1 MPNKQ
6 LTTQNNKITK
16 TETLEIKEAMVKR
29 ILPRKKKVVMWY
41 FTRVKGIAGI
51 DIERFGSYSKDVAHK
66 RYLNF
71 ISKLENN

>member
-1 MPNKQ
+1 M
-6 LTTQNNKITK
+6 K
-16 TETLEIKEAMVKR
+16 TETLEIKEAMVK
-29 ILPRKKKVVMWY
+29 VEFCQEAEESGDVWY
-41 FTRVKGIAGI
+41 FTRIKGIAGI

>member
-1 MPNKQ
+1 M
-6 LTTQNNKITK
+6 K
-16 TETLEIKEAMVKR
+16 TETLCTTKATVKVEFCQEAEESGDV
-29 ILPRKKKVVMWY
+29 WY

-51 DIERFGSYSKDVAHK
+51 DIERFGSYQKEVAHR

>member
-1 MPNKQ
+1 M
-6 LTTQNNKITK
+6 K
-16 TETLEIKEAMVKR
+16 TETLEIKEVTVKVEFCQE
-29 ILPRKKKVVMWY
+29 IEESGDVWY
-41 FTRVKGIAGI
+41 FTRIKGIAGI